1 MIGHEALAPILARI
15 PGAPSGVGRF
25 VVAIAGPPAAGKST
39 LTASLLEALGGRAG
53 VVAMDG
59 FHFDNDILDAR
70 GHRDRKGAPHTF
82 DVTAFGTILGAL
94 GADRSVEMAV
104 PVYDRGMSMAQN
116 CATWISRDNDVLVT
130 EGNYLLLD
138 EQPWSG
144 LRSLFDLTIWIDV
157 PLSTVESRIIDR
169 WSAAQLPSEE
179 IRRRTEDNDLPNA
192 RLVHTGSV
200 AADIVV
206 SA

>member
-15 PGAPSGVGRF
+15 PGDPSGVGRF

-82 DVTAFGTILGAL
+82 DVTAFGTTLGAL
-94 GADRSVEMAV
+94 SADRSVVQLDLDNVGLRPEEKAAV
-104 PVYDRGMSMAQN
+104 IAFLVCLLPALPAILAIVIAASTL
-116 CATWISRDNDVLVT
+116 ATLLWSFALDAYR
-130 EGNYLLLD
+130 LLLATKPPD
-138 EQPWSG
+138 SEQTG
-144 LRSLFDLTIWIDV
+144 
-157 PLSTVESRIIDR
+157 
-169 WSAAQLPSEE
+169 
-179 IRRRTEDNDLPNA
+179 PNPP
-192 RLVHTGSV
+192 
-200 AADIVV
+200 
-206 SA
+206 

>member
-15 PGAPSGVGRF
+15 PGDPSGVGRF

-70 GHRDRKGAPHTF
+70 GHRDRKGSPHTF

-94 GADRSVEMAV
+94 RADRSVEMAV
-104 PVYDRGMSMAQN
+104 PVYDRAMSMARN
-116 CATWISRDNDVLVT
+116 CATWISRDHDVLVT

-138 EQPWSG
+138 EQPWSD

-157 PLSTVESRIIDR
+157 PLSTVESRIIER
-169 WSAAQLPSEE
+169 WSAAQLPAEE

-200 AADIVV
+200 AADIVI
-206 SA
+206 SS